1 MQSCYESVQSR
12 LEGSSQGICSH
23 VVDRFSMDYILCSL
37 KICLTE
43 QQEAELLDFKA
54 ASKSDNLEF
63 CFVGKLRLLSLGFK
77 ELVPG
82 FTT

>member
-1 MQSCYESVQSR
+1 
-12 LEGSSQGICSH
+12 
-23 VVDRFSMDYILCSL
+23 MDYILCSL